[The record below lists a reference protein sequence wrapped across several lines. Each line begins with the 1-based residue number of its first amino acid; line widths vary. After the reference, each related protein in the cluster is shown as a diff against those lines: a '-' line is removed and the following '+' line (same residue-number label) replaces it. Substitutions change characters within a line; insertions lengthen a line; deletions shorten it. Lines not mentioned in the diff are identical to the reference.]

1 MRGGRPRGPQHRV
14 PPGESGRGQ
23 KVVIRHR
30 LASGSEVKVIINM
43 CISNVRNY
51 LRCIGVD
58 ELLDWEDPDL

>member
-1 MRGGRPRGPQHRV
+1 MPT
-14 PPGESGRGQ
+14 GESGRRQ

-30 LASGSEVKVIINM
+30 LALESEVKVIINI